1 MLIEVLQTKLHNAT
15 LTDANLY
22 YKGSITIGDELLKK
36 SDLRIGQKVQVL
48 NINTGNRLETYV
60 IKGKGREVCL
70 NGAAARLGHY
80 GDKVIIIAYATIDI
94 KEYDD
99 FICKGIFLDGDKNE
113 HLKEKQWKF
122 SELS

>member
-22 YKGSITIGDELLKK
+22 YKGSITIGDELLEK
-36 SDLRIGQKVQVL
+36 SGLRTGQKVQVV
-48 NINTGNRLETYV
+48 NINNGSRLETYV

-80 GDKVIIIAYATIDI
+80 GDKVIVIAYCTIDD
-94 KEYDD
+94 KEYDE
-99 FICKGIFLDGDKNE
+99 FTCKGIFLDGEKNE
-113 HLKEKQWKF
+113 NLEEKSWKL